1 MGFANCQLP
10 MMSHNVFVLTAALLC
25 AINVTATPVTD
36 ITAPTTY
43 EGAKSIVWDRFAED
57 RRASNASNGTIAPT
71 SAPTVAGPIVSFTL
85 SLSDVSL
92 VQFDT
97 AFEMAYV
104 NTLATGLTNA
114 TGVNVSTS
122 QIYDVKASALRR
134 AAGIS
139 VSQKI
144 SLPSGT
150 TASVATDFATSTHAY
165 LVTDFASQLSAATGI
180 NVGNVTVTSAP
191 TVSGLPSSSSSGL
204 GAGWI
209 VLIVIASVVGL
220 CLCAALG
227 YYLVRRSNDQKEKLV
242 RSRVSV

>member
-165 LVTDFASQLSAATGI
+165 LVTDFGSHRDQCGKCNSYISTYCFWFAFIEQQRPWCWMDRSYCYCICGGFMPLCRTRLLLG
-180 NVGNVTVTSAP
+180 
-191 TVSGLPSSSSSGL
+191 PSL
-204 GAGWI
+204 
-209 VLIVIASVVGL
+209 
-220 CLCAALG
+220 
-227 YYLVRRSNDQKEKLV
+227 K
-242 RSRVSV
+242 